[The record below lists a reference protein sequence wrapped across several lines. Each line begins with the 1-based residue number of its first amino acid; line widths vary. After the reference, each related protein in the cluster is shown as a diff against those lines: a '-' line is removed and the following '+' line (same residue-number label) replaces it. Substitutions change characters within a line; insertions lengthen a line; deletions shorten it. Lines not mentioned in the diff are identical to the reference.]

1 MCRLF
6 GFRSNVPTTTHRSL
20 VEAENAIAN
29 QACGHGDG
37 WGIGYYLG
45 EEAYILKADAGAASD
60 ERFKRLSSRLQSHA
74 FVVHVRRATVG
85 GADYLNTHPFRHGSW
100 VFAHNG
106 TLFGFE
112 GDVDLRGRLLAATRP
127 HLRDLIFGQTDSE
140 HLFYYLVSALMDAG
154 VPEHG
159 RCNPDLPQAAEALRA
174 ATDQLFGW
182 AQQAGGHPPL
192 VNFILTNGRSFFAQR
207 AGLDLYL
214 ASQKKRCAD
223 FDTCPA
229 EKLCFRELPS
239 VARFGQ
245 APLPE
250 GSVRKVNH
258 LLVAS
263 EPIGEE
269 DHWEPIPDGMLLALD
284 EAMEL
289 HLYPATARLAR

>member
-1 MCRLF
+1 M
-6 GFRSNVPTTTHRSL
+6 
-20 VEAENAIAN
+20 
-29 QACGHGDG
+29 
-37 WGIGYYLG
+37 
-45 EEAYILKADAGAASD
+45 GAATPIFPRRPRPCALPPTSSLAGPN
-60 ERFKRLSSRLQSHA
+60 RLR
-74 FVVHVRRATVG
+74 
-85 GADYLNTHPFRHGSW
+85 
-100 VFAHNG
+100 
-106 TLFGFE
+106 
-112 GDVDLRGRLLAATRP
+112 
-127 HLRDLIFGQTDSE
+127 
-140 HLFYYLVSALMDAG
+140 
-154 VPEHG
+154 
-159 RCNPDLPQAAEALRA
+159 
-174 ATDQLFGW
+174 
-182 AQQAGGHPPL
+182 HPPP

-289 HLYPATARLAR
+289 HLYPATARFSLCPSPPAPRGRRCRRGSGSDPLQSRPSRGLRAARPARAPPLSAKGSPYCKKSWPHSVSRSHLSTVLRPSVGYQI